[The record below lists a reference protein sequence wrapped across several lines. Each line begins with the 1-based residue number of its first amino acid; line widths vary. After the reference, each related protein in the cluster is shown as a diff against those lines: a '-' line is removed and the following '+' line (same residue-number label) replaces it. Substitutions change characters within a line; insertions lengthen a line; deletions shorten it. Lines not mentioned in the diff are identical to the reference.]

1 MKTVKGSNAATRAAV
16 ARLSNAVSL
25 EPYRADTDF
34 LTNMGLAKR
43 AGQQNSIAQR
53 EIHHSLYAYTITI
66 DLDKVGIDGDIAI
79 SNEEKAKRV
88 RELLDAIA
96 HLYRDIAGRR
106 ESLAPVFAVGG
117 VFERRNPYFE
127 NNVIVKNGA
136 LDVGRI
142 AEIIKD
148 DPDCGKNCICGVRVG
163 AFRNED
169 EIKNKLNAVT
179 VGEFFRELTSRAE
192 AAYNE

>member
-1 MKTVKGSNAATRAAV
+1 MLVVPLLIVLVGLADKQAFSSAISIILPLTI
-16 ARLSNAVSL
+16 VSL
-25 EPYRADTDF
+25 V
-34 LTNMGLAKR
+34 
-43 AGQQNSIAQR
+43 I
-53 EIHHSLYAYTITI
+53 YA
-66 DLDKVGIDGDIAI
+66 
-79 SNEEKAKRV
+79 
-88 RELLDAIA
+88 
-96 HLYRDIAGRR
+96 
-106 ESLAPVFAVGG
+106 
-117 VFERRNPYFE
+117 
-127 NNVIVKNGA
+127 KNGA

-169 EIKNKLNAVT
+169 EIKNELNAVT